1 MSSKQ
6 APSPLRVLYIEDN
19 ALVREITCELLA
31 DENMREIVAVATGEE
46 ALAAFKASPFDIVV
60 TDVSLPAMS
69 GLELVRH
76 LKEIAPSV
84 PIILASG
91 YQLDLE
97 YWRLGTKIRAIS
109 KPFTAPELHAL
120 IQEMCRVPAQEN

>member
-1 MSSKQ
+1 MSSTQ
-6 APSPLRVLYIEDN
+6 APPPLRVLYIEDN
-19 ALVREITCELLA
+19 ALVREITCDLLA
-31 DENMREIVAVATGEE
+31 DDAREIVAVATGEE
-46 ALAAFKASPFDIVV
+46 ALTAFKAGRFDIVV

-91 YQLDLE
+91 YQLDPD
-97 YWRLGTKIRAIS
+97 YWRLGTKIRAIT
-109 KPFTAPELHAL
+109 KPFTAPELQAM
-120 IQEMCRVPAQEN
+120 IQDMCGTSA